1 MTLIDNRS
9 ILFLFL
15 FLIFNNCSFAQ
26 DEVEVDTAELQ
37 KRIDSEINIFKEW
50 SDSLARAKGR
60 TLPNEESLKETY
72 PAPELSPAEQLQES
86 ERKLAQFKKIII
98 GLFALVIIVG
108 VLLSK
113 PWKKK
118 TNSPP
123 G

>member
-1 MTLIDNRS
+1 MRFR
-9 ILFLFL
+9 LFLFFFL
-15 FLIFNNCSFAQ
+15 FFTNCPFAQ
-26 DEVEVDTAELQ
+26 DEVEIDTAELQ
-37 KRIDSEINIFKEW
+37 KRIDSEYNVFKEW
-50 SDSLARAKGR
+50 SDSMARARGDA
-60 TLPNEESLKETY
+60 LPNEDQMRETN

-86 ERKLAQFKKIII
+86 ERKLAYFKKIII
-98 GLFALVIIVG
+98 GLFVLVMAVG